1 MARVA
6 RGRRRRYSPSAG
18 GLGTSSSCST
28 RRSCRTWAPR
38 LQRTTGCLSRPT
50 RAAGSSRGRP
60 PPAVFGPAALARVL
74 GAPAT
79 SVSEARTRRTNEEQ
93 PTGVSSSLTRLSVV
107 KKPRVKR
114 LAGGA
119 RGVRASHHP
128 LGVTVI
134 VTTPSRAGTLMARCS
149 ARGVTGGT
157 LVEAG
162 SGAGGRP
169 ASRGRRAL
177 VSSLY
182 LSHGVHPNPSLQK
195 RTLVQCDI
203 GTCSGRRHW
212 CQWKSM
218 LRKPVFFHTLPTD

>member
-114 LAGGA
+114 LAIRALGPTGA
-119 RGVRASHHP
+119 LNPPAIKRVPLHGRAH
-128 LGVTVI
+128 
-134 VTTPSRAGTLMARCS
+134 SRRRTR
-149 ARGVTGGT
+149 
-157 LVEAG
+157 
-162 SGAGGRP
+162 GAGNGGVNRDHRFRAP
-169 ASRGRRAL
+169 TKAAS
-177 VSSLY
+177 S
-182 LSHGVHPNPSLQK
+182 
-195 RTLVQCDI
+195 
-203 GTCSGRRHW
+203 
-212 CQWKSM
+212 
-218 LRKPVFFHTLPTD
+218 